1 MTAVASPPSVQ
12 SGSRLGWYST
22 GDGGEGA
29 LSSVNAEEVSRM
41 FMPRKHVQRSNSS
54 SSLSSSSSTATV
66 TNTQSETH
74 AGQNSSTEVGTWSSK
89 KKPIRSPWFNTKAE
103 AVAGV
108 TNLRSQPVPAFSSG
122 PTASSTMSAIH
133 QPPSIVPSQHMLQS
147 SQQNGIRQTN
157 GQSAD
162 PPAILTLTPMNGT
175 FEKKQINVPFFSEVL
190 RIGRQTNAKT
200 VPTPVNGFFDSKV
213 LSRQHA
219 EIWADKTG
227 KIWIRDVKSSN
238 GTFVNGHRLSPENR
252 ESEPHELR
260 ENDTLELGIDIV
272 SEDQN
277 TIVHHKVSAK
287 VEHAGLYGTTPNILD
302 LNFGDLDP
310 ASGGGLLPSPLSQP
324 LSHLRGRS
332 SSNLST
338 RSSQSVASSQFNAVQ
353 QQRQMNYWNS
363 PISVEQVVKRLTGE
377 LKQAKQQSQDLR
389 QTDDFLNAIMKPGY
403 AEKEKATK
411 PSLENG
417 GPRQINGRPKMP
429 RVDSFSRFS
438 DPPAP
443 PPQQPLPEKPDAPRS
458 GMDAFSPLKRSDT
471 DKQKPVSTTSSPV
484 SRDSSQIL
492 SLLEALSSAKR
503 EIDVQSVR
511 MKELEDILHQEK
523 AARESAEEKV
533 KKLEMRSSLEHAK
546 QSADGSTDSLPD
558 NNSET
563 QREHEDVEKAEQ
575 PNGSIPP
582 SEASADPEA
591 TKPDSYPDVNTAQ
604 LQKRLETMME
614 EMEEMRKQVASFKD
628 RAEKAENENAHSRK
642 SLAEL
647 IEDHRR
653 ERDEKATAAAAIRKT
668 KLDVHGQDTAK
679 STSEHSSPAEN
690 GAAEPSKKG
699 DASVQHSDPASLKG
713 KEMDAAATAL
723 ATQWHR
729 RGFLEEASPFASMFG
744 VVLLG
749 VGLMAYLNG
758 WQKMDK

>member
-22 GDGGEGA
+22 GNGGQGA
-29 LSSVNAEEVSRM
+29 LSSVDAGEVSRM

-54 SSLSSSSSTATV
+54 SSLGSTSSTSSTSTTTV
-66 TNTQSETH
+66 TNSAQDTHTGQTPNSEV
-74 AGQNSSTEVGTWSSK
+74 NTWSSK
-89 KKPIRSPWFNTKAE
+89 KKPIRNPWPSSKAE
-103 AVAGV
+103 PVAGV
-108 TNLRSQPVPAFSSG
+108 TNTRSQAVPAFSSG
-122 PTASSTMSAIH
+122 PTASSTMSAMH
-133 QPPSIVPSQHMLQS
+133 QPSNIVPSQHMLQS

-157 GQSAD
+157 GQSAE
-162 PPAILTLTPMNGT
+162 PPAILALTPVNGT
-175 FEKKQINVPFFSEVL
+175 FEKKQINVPFYPEVL

-238 GTFVNGHRLSPENR
+238 GTFVNGNRLSPENR

-332 SSNLST
+332 GSNLSN
-338 RSSQSVASSQFNAVQ
+338 RSVQSNASHQLNAMH

-389 QTDDFLNAIMKPGY
+389 QTDDFLTAIMKPGY
-403 AEKEKATK
+403 AEKEKAMK
-411 PSLENG
+411 PSPLESN
-417 GPRQINGRPKMP
+417 GPRQLNGRPKMP

-438 DPPAP
+438 EPPAP
-443 PPQQPLPEKPDAPRS
+443 PPQQPLPEKPDAPPRGGS
-458 GMDAFSPLKRSDT
+458 DAFSPLKRSDT
-471 DKQKPVSTTSSPV
+471 ERPKSASTNSPV

-492 SLLEALSSAKR
+492 ALLESLSTTKR
-503 EIDVQSVR
+503 ELETQGTRI
-511 MKELEDILHQEK
+511 KELEDLLRQEK
-523 AARESAEEKV
+523 TARESAEAKL
-533 KKLEMRSSLEHAK
+533 KQLEMHLTSGDADVADANAERALDTSIDLVSQDKQEHYELGAAG
-546 QSADGSTDSLPD
+546 QT
-558 NNSET
+558 
-563 QREHEDVEKAEQ
+563 
-575 PNGSIPP
+575 NGSILP
-582 SEASADPEA
+582 SEA
-591 TKPDSYPDVNTAQ
+591 TA
-604 LQKRLETMME
+604 
-614 EMEEMRKQVASFKD
+614 SD
-628 RAEKAENENAHSRK
+628 AEKAEPSTEAQLQRHLESVMEQMDEMSKQMASFKERAEKTEDDNVGLRK
-642 SLAEL
+642 SLAEM
-647 IEDHRR
+647 IETIRQ
-653 ERDEKATAAAAIRKT
+653 ERAEKASAAVTDNNPRIQTHDSNKAI
-668 KLDVHGQDTAK
+668 LGHLGSV
-679 STSEHSSPAEN
+679 EN
-690 GAAEPSKKG
+690 GTAEPKMG
-699 DASVQHSDPASLKG
+699 DSSVQRFDAVSEIQG
-713 KEMDAAATAL
+713 MDATATAN
-723 ATQWHR
+723 TRWQR
-729 RGFLEEASPFASMFG
+729 RHYLEEASPYASMLG

-758 WQKMDK
+758 WQKVDK